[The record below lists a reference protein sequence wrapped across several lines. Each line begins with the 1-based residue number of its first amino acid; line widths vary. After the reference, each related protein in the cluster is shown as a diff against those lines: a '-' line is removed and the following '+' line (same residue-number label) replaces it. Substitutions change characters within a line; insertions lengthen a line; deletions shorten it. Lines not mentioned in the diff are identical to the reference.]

1 MRKLWL
7 VAKHEYLKRVRK
19 RAFLLAV
26 LGLPLLMVAIGVA
39 AALVAMRGGDSRPVG
54 YVDHAGLLIPGVLSA
69 LQDARESFPEYVSF
83 VDEVAAQASLEA
95 GDIQSFYVV
104 PTDYIV
110 SKELRSVY
118 AENDPSDFISER
130 FGDYIQASLI
140 VQQPPAVR
148 ERLSTGYSLMI
159 RSSDGRRELS
169 EGNVFDIALPFIIA
183 MFMFFAIA
191 GIGGYMLEAVIQEKE
206 NRTMEI
212 LTTSVSPLQLMGGK
226 ALGLMCVSLTQIL
239 VWAIA
244 LAVGV
249 VVGARYVEAL
259 RNINIPWDML
269 IVAVLYFIPTF
280 ALIAAMMISIGATVT
295 EMQQGQQISGMLNM
309 LFMLPVFF
317 GALIVTNQGS
327 PLLVALTLFP
337 TTAFLTILLRWG
349 TSVIPPWQLA
359 VSWIVLV
366 GSAGGTVWLSGKIL
380 RLGMLRYGQ
389 RLRLKAIIEE
399 LRSQSSMPEK
409 EAVPN
414 A

>member
-7 VAKHEYLKRVRK
+7 VAKHEYLIRARK
-19 RAFLLAV
+19 RSFLLAV
-26 LGLPLLMVAIGVA
+26 LGLPLLMVAVGVV
-39 AALVAMRGGDSRPVG
+39 AALVAIRGGDSRPVG
-54 YVDHAGLLIPGVLSA
+54 YVDHADFLNPEVLSA
-69 LQDARESFPEYVSF
+69 LQNARESFPEYISF
-83 VDEVAAQASLEA
+83 TDEATAQSSLEA

-104 PTDYIV
+104 PEDYIV

-118 AENDPSDFISER
+118 AENDPSEFISER

-140 VQQPPAVR
+140 VEQPSAVR
-148 ERLSTGYSLMI
+148 ERLLTGYSLTV

-191 GIGGYMLEAVIQEKE
+191 SIGGYMLEAVTQEKE
-206 NRTMEI
+206 DRTMEI
-212 LTTSVSPLQLMGGK
+212 LTTSVSPFQLMGGK

-239 VWAIA
+239 VWVIA
-244 LAVGV
+244 LVIGA

-259 RNINIPWDML
+259 QNVSIPWEML

-280 ALIAAMMISIGATVT
+280 ALIAGMMISIGATVT

-309 LFMLPVFF
+309 LFMLPIFF
-317 GALIVTNQGS
+317 GALIVTNPGS
-327 PLLVALTLFP
+327 PLLVVLTLFP

-349 TSVIPPWQLA
+349 TSVIPLWQLA
-359 VSWIVLV
+359 VSWIVLA
-366 GSAGGTVWLSGKIL
+366 GSAGGTVWLAGKIL

-389 RLRLKAIIEE
+389 RLRLKGIIEG
-399 LRSQSSMPEK
+399 LRGQSSAPER
-409 EAVPN
+409 EAVPH

>member
-19 RAFLLAV
+19 RTFLLAV
-26 LGLPLLMVAIGVA
+26 LGFPLLMVAIGAV
-39 AALVAMRGGDSRPVG
+39 AALVAIRGGDSRPTG
-54 YVDHAGLLIPGVLSA
+54 YVDHAGLLNPEVLSA
-69 LQDARESFPEYVSF
+69 LQDARERFPEYISF
-83 VDEVAAQASLEA
+83 VDEAVAQASLEA
-95 GDIQSFYVV
+95 GDIQSFYVI
-104 PTDYIV
+104 PEDYIV

-118 AENDPSDFISER
+118 AENDPSEFISDR

-148 ERLSTGYSLMI
+148 ERLSTGYSLII

-212 LTTSVSPLQLMGGK
+212 LTTSVSPFQLMGGK

-244 LAVGV
+244 LAIGV

-259 RNINIPWDML
+259 QNINVPWDML
-269 IVAVLYFIPTF
+269 VVAVLYFIPTF
-280 ALIAAMMISIGATVT
+280 ALIAGMMISIGATVT

-337 TTAFLTILLRWG
+337 TTAFLTILLRWS
-349 TSVIPPWQLA
+349 TSVIPLWQLA

-366 GSAGGTVWLSGKIL
+366 GSAGGTVWLAGKIL
-380 RLGMLRYGQ
+380 RMGMLRYGQ
-389 RLRLKAIIEE
+389 RLRLKAIIEG
-399 LRSQSSMPEK
+399 LRSQSSVPEK
-409 EAVPN
+409 EAVPH